1 MNKENNQTKVNDGC
15 ARSFAKGLTD
25 KAAEVIL
32 DTLVFSP
39 FLATPTAAS
48 LAIVVEML
56 CFLMN
61 FFNERLW
68 NLTDWNREIT
78 CENKVNE
85 KCSRSIVR
93 GVTRRALEVAVDTL
107 LLSIFAEAP
116 LALGLAITVEGICFV
131 ISLINDRLWNLTDW
145 KREIVNSTER
155 EVKKM
160 DENPPQQTRAS
171 HEEIYLLLIY
181 NRFHPL

>member
-1 MNKENNQTKVNDGC
+1 MNKENNQTKVNDRC

-25 KAAEVIL
+25 KAIEVIL
-32 DTLVFSP
+32 DTLVFSQ
-39 FLATPTAAS
+39 FLAISTSAN
-48 LAIVVEML
+48 LAIAVEVL
-56 CFLMN
+56 CFIMN

-68 NLTDWNREIT
+68 NLTDWKREVT

-93 GVTRRALEVAVDTL
+93 AATRRALEVAVDTL

-116 LALGLAITVEGICFV
+116 LALGLAIIVEGICFTV
-131 ISLINDRLWNLTDW
+131 SFINDRLWNFTDW

-160 DENPPQQTRAS
+160 DENPSSANKSVTRRDTF
-171 HEEIYLLLIY
+171 Y
-181 NRFHPL
+181 